1 MNFSQFTSDY
11 YEKKNF
17 PLKIY
22 GVRRLGKITAF
33 IFVLTKIVRMYMWEV
48 Y

>member
-1 MNFSQFTSDY
+1 MNFAKFTSGY

-22 GVRRLGKITAF
+22 GVRTLGKITAF
-33 IFVLTKIVRMYMWEV
+33 IFVLTKIVRMDMWEV